1 MWANVILEQMEV
13 QNISEIR
20 IHLQDFTM
28 GLH

>member
-13 QNISEIR
+13 ENISEIH

>member
-1 MWANVILEQMEV
+1 MWANAILEQMEV
-13 QNISEIR
+13 QNISEIH

>member
-13 QNISEIR
+13 QNISEIH